1 MFLAF
6 DYPTPFTTIGL
17 RTKSNV
23 PAQALSLLNGPLV
36 GEMSVAWA
44 KRLLAE
50 VPGDDATRIDRLYRE
65 AFSRPPTTSEAGAAR
80 EFLAEQRGL
89 YAATDPNH
97 AAAWT
102 DLCHVLFN
110 VKEFIYIP

>member
-1 MFLAF
+1 VRAGGEMPAGGGRGWLA
-6 DYPTPFTTIGL
+6 
-17 RTKSNV
+17 KV
-23 PAQALSLLNGPLV
+23 PAEEAAGF
-36 GEMSVAWA
+36 
-44 KRLLAE
+44 
-50 VPGDDATRIDRLYRE
+50 DRWYRE
-65 AFSRPPTTSEAGAAR
+65 AFSRPPTTSEASAAR
-80 EFLAEQRGL
+80 EFLTEQRGL